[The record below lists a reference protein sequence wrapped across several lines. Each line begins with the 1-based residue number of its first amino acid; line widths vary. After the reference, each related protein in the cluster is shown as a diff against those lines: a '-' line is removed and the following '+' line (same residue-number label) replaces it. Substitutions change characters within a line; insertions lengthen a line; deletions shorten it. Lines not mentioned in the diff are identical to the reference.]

1 MYLMVS
7 GGIMMTFVI
16 LVIILAI
23 DDRFLASSILYLV
36 SFLALAMFAVFIWGS
51 VVIIGKLNSGRGEK
65 KCTNGFK
72 SRGNILDQSASKC

>member
-1 MYLMVS
+1 
-7 GGIMMTFVI
+7 MMTFVI

-51 VVIIGKLNSGRGEK
+51 VVIIGKLNSG
-65 KCTNGFK
+65 
-72 SRGNILDQSASKC
+72 